1 VKRRVPLIAVACAMV
16 SSVLLAP
23 PPADAQVRI
32 VRSRPAVRTAVVV
45 QPRTL
50 SAGTPWR
57 RSPVFLGGYY
67 YPSIYRTSLWYGG
80 FGYYPRYY
88 YGPAYY
94 QWGPFG
100 YDRYD
105 LSGSLRLQVDPEETE
120 VFIDGY
126 YAGQTDDFDGVFQR
140 LRLEPG
146 EHTLELYLAGHRT
159 HTQRIYLQPGR
170 TFRIRHTMQRL
181 GAGDPVPTRP
191 AGTPLPPPRGPRDPR
206 DPRDPRRAPAPS
218 AVEGQGFGQLS
229 LRVQPGDAEVMIDG
243 ERWAGALENERLNVQ
258 LGAALH
264 RLEIRKDGYRSYF
277 TDITIR
283 TGETLTL
290 NVALTKQ

>member
-1 VKRRVPLIAVACAMV
+1 MV
-16 SSVLLAP
+16 SSVLLVP
-23 PPADAQVRI
+23 PPAEAQVRI
-32 VRSRPAVRTAVVV
+32 ARSRPAVRSAVVV
-45 QPRTL
+45 RPRT
-50 SAGTPWR
+50 
-57 RSPVFLGGYY
+57 VFLGGYY

-88 YGPAYY
+88 YGYGPSYY
-94 QWGPFG
+94 QLGPFG

-126 YAGQTDDFDGVFQR
+126 YAGQVDDFDGVFQR

-159 HTQRIYLQPGR
+159 HTQRVYLQPGR
-170 TFRIRHTMQRL
+170 TFRIRHAMQPL
-181 GAGDPVPTRP
+181 AANDPVPARP
-191 AGTPLPPPRGPRDPR
+191 AGSPLPPPGTRDPR
-206 DPRDPRRAPAPS
+206 SRGQGPVTPPARGDAS
-218 AVEGQGFGQLS
+218 AQGFGQLS
-229 LRVQPGDAEVMIDG
+229 LRVQPGDAEVVIDG
-243 ERWAGALENERLNVQ
+243 ERWAGALESERLNVQ

-283 TGETLTL
+283 SGETLTL